1 MSDYRSPVISFL
13 LILGIVTAAPAL
25 ADSPRA
31 GLKLS
36 AEDAIISPDRAVRV
50 EQYSTNLKD
59 GGYLYQFWTF
69 DGKHRHGFLLNPD
82 EDDDLAGYAAG
93 FRFSPDSQWLVRMQ
107 KLGAG
112 YGTLF
117 LYRKKGYQFLP
128 ATKKPLGDLAWDY
141 FFDSP
146 VSKALHR
153 DPKDWDS
160 LDHAQAI
167 LLKGMDDNYA
177 WLGEHWPDSRYV
189 VISLSFDAQ
198 GEEKTLPWIEGW
210 RCVYDLKNRKF
221 SVPADFAEHNAKA
234 VKSPGAPSE

>member
-1 MSDYRSPVISFL
+1 MFHYRSP
-13 LILGIVTAAPAL
+13 LIWIALIFGIATAAPAL
-25 ADSPRA
+25 ADGPRT
-31 GLKLS
+31 GFKLS
-36 AEDAIISPDRAVRV
+36 AEGAVISPDRAVRV
-50 EQYSTNLKD
+50 VPYSRNLKD
-59 GGYLYQFWTF
+59 GGFLYQFWTF
-69 DGKHRHGFLLNPD
+69 DGNHRHGFLLNPG
-82 EDDDLAGYAAG
+82 EGDDIASYAAG
-93 FRFSPDSQWLVRMQ
+93 FRFSRDSQWLVRMQ

-112 YGTLF
+112 YGTLL

-146 VSKALHR
+146 ASKALHR
-153 DPKDWDS
+153 DPKDRGS

-198 GEEKTLPWIEGW
+198 GEEKPLPWIEGW
-210 RCVYDLKNRKF
+210 RCVYDLKTGMF
-221 SVPADFAEHNAKA
+221 SVPADFAEHNAEV
-234 VKSPGAPSE
+234 VKIPGAPSE

>member
-1 MSDYRSPVISFL
+1 MFDHRSPVIWIL
-13 LILGIVTAAPAL
+13 LLLGTVTAAPAL
-25 ADSPRA
+25 ADGPRA
-31 GLKLS
+31 GFKLS
-36 AEDAIISPDRAVRV
+36 AEEAVISPDRTVRV
-50 EQYSTNLKD
+50 EQYSKNLED
-59 GGYLYQFWTF
+59 GSFLYQFWTF
-69 DGKHRHGFLLNPD
+69 DGKHRYGFLLNPG
-82 EDDDLAGYAAG
+82 EVDDIAGYAAG

-112 YGTLF
+112 YGTLL

-146 VSKALHR
+146 ASKALHR
-153 DPKDWDS
+153 DPKERDR

-177 WLGEHWPDSRYV
+177 WLGALWPDSRYI

-198 GEEKTLPWIEGW
+198 GEEKPLPWIEGW
-210 RCVYDLKNRKF
+210 RCVYDLKTRMF

-234 VKSPGAPSE
+234 VKIPGAPSE